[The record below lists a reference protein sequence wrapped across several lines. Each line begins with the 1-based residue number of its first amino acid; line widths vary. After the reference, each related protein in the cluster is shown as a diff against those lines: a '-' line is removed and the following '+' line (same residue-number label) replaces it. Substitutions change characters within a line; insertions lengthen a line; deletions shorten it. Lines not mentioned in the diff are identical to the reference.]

1 MKFAIIGTG
10 KISDRFMKCANLC
23 KGFEAYALLSRNA
36 DSDFA
41 KRHDIKVV
49 YTSLEQMAMD
59 KEIEAVYIAS
69 PNSFHY
75 VQAITMLNAK
85 KHVLCEK
92 PVCSNEEEFSE
103 IMACANENKVVF
115 LEAMRPPFNP
125 SMQKLKE
132 LIAKMGQIRGA
143 KLSFSRYSSR
153 YDRYKK
159 GEMFNAFDPTL
170 SNSALMD
177 MGVYCVAMAIELF
190 GMPKSVSCKDHKLEN
205 GFMAGGMMLA
215 QYEDMVVTLD
225 FSKIATSYAQSEI
238 FFEDGS
244 ILIDNLDYISG
255 VTVITND
262 GKKDAGFIY
271 DEDEM
276 RHEIA
281 SFMEY
286 CKSEVP
292 DCHTRRTQDTMKILD
307 QAHAQCG
314 IRFVSNK

>member
-1 MKFAIIGTG
+1 MKFGIIGTG
-10 KISDRFMKCANLC
+10 KISGRFIQCGNLC
-23 KGFEAYALLSRNA
+23 EGFEAYALLSRNA

-41 KRHDIKVV
+41 KKHGIGNV
-49 YTSLEQMAMD
+49 YTSLEMMAKD
-59 KEIEAVYIAS
+59 EEIQAVYIAS

-75 VQAITMLNAK
+75 SQAIAMLNAK

-92 PVCSNEEEFSE
+92 PVCSNEDELKE
-103 IMACANENKVVF
+103 ILSCAGVNGKVF
-115 LEAMRPPFNP
+115 MEAMRPPFNP

-132 LIAKMGQIRGA
+132 LIANMGQVRGA

-153 YDRYKK
+153 YDRYKM
-159 GEMFNAFDPTL
+159 GETLNTFDPTL

-190 GMPKSVSCKDHKLEN
+190 GMPKSVSCKDHKLSN
-205 GFMAGGMMLA
+205 GFMAGGMILA
-215 QYEDMVVTLD
+215 QYEDMVATID

-255 VTVITND
+255 VTVITKD
-262 GKKDAGFIY
+262 GKKDAEFLF
-271 DEDEM
+271 DADEM

-281 SFMEY
+281 SFMDY
-286 CKSEVP
+286 CKTKVP
-292 DCHTRRTQDTMKILD
+292 ECHTKRTQDTMQILD
-307 QAHAQCG
+307 EAHAQCG